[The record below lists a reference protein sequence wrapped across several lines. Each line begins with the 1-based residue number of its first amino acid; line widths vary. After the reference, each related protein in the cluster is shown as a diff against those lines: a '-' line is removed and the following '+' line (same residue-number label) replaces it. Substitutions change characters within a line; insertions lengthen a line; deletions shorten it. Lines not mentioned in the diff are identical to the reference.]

1 MWHEQVRE
9 LAQAVMAQRTEVE
22 VFLVSSLQL
31 VSARCSGCCALQP
44 CQGSPGACNDTQAR
58 CDRLGHL
65 PEGMVTEVFAQ
76 LMWVHPAP

>member
-31 VSARCSGCCALQP
+31 VSAHCCGHSVPSALPIQPRCLQ
-44 CQGSPGACNDTQAR
+44 
-58 CDRLGHL
+58 
-65 PEGMVTEVFAQ
+65 
-76 LMWVHPAP
+76 

>member
-31 VSARCSGCCALQP
+31 VSVRCFGHFAHQP
-44 CQGSPGACNDTQAR
+44 CRRSPGACNDAR
-58 CDRLGHL
+58 DWCDRTGHL
-65 PEGMVTEVFAQ
+65 MKREYGRRISPSGVG
-76 LMWVHPAP
+76 AP